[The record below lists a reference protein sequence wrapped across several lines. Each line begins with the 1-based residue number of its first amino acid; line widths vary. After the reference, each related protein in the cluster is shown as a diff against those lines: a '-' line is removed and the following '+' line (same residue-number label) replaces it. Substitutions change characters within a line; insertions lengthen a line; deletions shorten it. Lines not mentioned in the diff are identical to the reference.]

1 MAGRNRKVSQ
11 ATDSI
16 PCKSYPP
23 LQPFPPQFRH
33 AKHLSQERLL
43 KIGGA
48 GVFGVVAA
56 IPTAWEAF
64 QAGSLAEALLTLAA
78 MPLLIMMG
86 AALLVLADVTR
97 RRVRDGKR
105 TDPLARLLFGAGV
118 WSLVLW
124 TIGALLV
131 GFPLAFWLGSMTAA
145 PP

>member
-1 MAGRNRKVSQ
+1 
-11 ATDSI
+11 
-16 PCKSYPP
+16 
-23 LQPFPPQFRH
+23 
-33 AKHLSQERLL
+33 
-43 KIGGA
+43 
-48 GVFGVVAA
+48 
-56 IPTAWEAF
+56 
-64 QAGSLAEALLTLAA
+64 